1 MLFTATPS
9 EPCTLVVDQIGT
21 ILLQISWESPLIAR
35 KPITFYSITAHHPN
49 ATGDDTVIRNT
60 TTSATSFN
68 VTDLLP
74 GTSYELT
81 VVAVSQGGD
90 VFATSQPSES
100 VRATTGFVGQCYIL
114 AITLTLSLM
123 ITDL

>member
-9 EPCTLVVDQIGT
+9 EPRTLVVDRIG
-21 ILLQISWESPLIAR
+21 IISIQISWEPPLIT
-35 KPITFYSITAHHPN
+35 KTPITFYSITAHHLN
-49 ATGDDTVIRNT
+49 ATGDDNTVIRNT
-60 TTSATSFN
+60 TVSATSFN
-68 VTDLLP
+68 VTGLLP

-100 VRATTGFVGQCYIL
+100 VRATTGFTG
-114 AITLTLSLM
+114 
-123 ITDL
+123 